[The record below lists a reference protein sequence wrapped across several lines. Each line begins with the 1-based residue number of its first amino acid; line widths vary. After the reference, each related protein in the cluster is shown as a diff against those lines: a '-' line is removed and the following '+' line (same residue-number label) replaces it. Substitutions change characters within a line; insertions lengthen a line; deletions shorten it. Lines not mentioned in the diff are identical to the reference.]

1 MSCQNVAMVL
11 YICKKLIENNAAK
24 LKGWGDVDD
33 SIDLQMVLF
42 TESARA
48 SEAMRYGAGTDEAT
62 AQGCVLTATAKMLRS
77 LRGNLGGFKETAGE
91 MRSRADVSHAVRAGE
106 AEAPQQATAGAE
118 GLDAEAA
125 VDAGLQDWEMMQ
137 DNPFAHWEKWPQ
149 FNPMDFSGLFGER
162 I

>member
-77 LRGNLGGFKETAGE
+77 LRGIWEG
-91 MRSRADVSHAVRAGE
+91 SRRRRG
-106 AEAPQQATAGAE
+106 
-118 GLDAEAA
+118 
-125 VDAGLQDWEMMQ
+125 
-137 DNPFAHWEKWPQ
+137 
-149 FNPMDFSGLFGER
+149 R
-162 I
+162 